1 METLNMSDESFY
13 IPGFNLSFG
22 QKMSWS
28 EEQILQILIKK
39 PEYDPKIIKPLV
51 LYMISLLGFAL
62 KAQAKYRQVKA
73 SEFFERP
80 TKGAENIS
88 STPNDD
94 FSKIFNYSQNNPAKL
109 AEEEKSLKLAKFSEE
124 NSAFYSIVK
133 SA

>member
-1 METLNMSDESFY
+1 
-13 IPGFNLSFG
+13 
-22 QKMSWS
+22 
-28 EEQILQILIKK
+28 
-39 PEYDPKIIKPLV
+39 
-51 LYMISLLGFAL
+51 MISLLGFAL
-62 KAQAKYRQVKA
+62 KDQAKYRQVKA

-80 TKGAENIS
+80 TKGAENII

-109 AEEEKSLKLAKFSEE
+109 AEEEKSLATENKLAKFSEE